1 MKASYMK
8 KYQDFELEDFVVD
21 NEFRKWVTCPTES
34 STSKWNSFISKYP
47 KKKDSIENAALIV
60 RSLEPVEN
68 EISPDRI
75 NIIWHRIMQNRKR
88 HFFRLNM
95 FAKYAAVFIIAFFL
109 GFGVYNFHRS
119 QLSDYSDIYT
129 EVHVPYGERSQV
141 ILYDGTKVWLNS
153 GTTLKFP
160 LVFNSKKRSVFVKG
174 EAFFDVVKNTKKPFI
189 VNAGHMN
196 IQVFGTRFDV
206 CAYTDDHEFSAT
218 LEKGKITAT
227 NTLTGEKLQLK
238 PGEQAIFDFDAKKNT
253 HKTVDTELYTSWKED
268 MLHFKHAG
276 FSDVIKKMER
286 WYGVKIIVD
295 NPANFNKCYNM
306 TIKTESLR
314 EMLNLLS
321 YTTPMK
327 YKIEEDKVFI
337 YK

>member
-1 MKASYMK
+1 ME
-8 KYQDFELEDFVVD
+8 KYQDFEIEDFVED
-21 NEFRKWVTCPTES
+21 KGFREWVRCPTS
-34 STSKWNSFISKYP
+34 CSAAKWSQFVSKHP
-47 KKKDSIENAALIV
+47 EKKDSIERAAFIV
-60 RSLEPVEN
+60 RSLVPVEN

-75 NIIWHRIMQNRKR
+75 NIIWHRIMQNRKG
-88 HFFRLNM
+88 HLFWLNM

-109 GFGVYNFHRS
+109 GFCVYNLHRG
-119 QLSDYSDIYT
+119 QLPDYSETYT

-141 ILYDGTKVWLNS
+141 VLYDGTKVWLNS
-153 GTTLKFP
+153 GTTLKIP
-160 LVFNSKKRSVFVKG
+160 LVFNSKKRNVFVKG

-189 VNAGHMN
+189 VNAGQMN

-227 NTLTGEKLQLK
+227 SNLTGEKIQLK
-238 PGEQAIFDFDAKKNT
+238 PGEQAVFDFDTKKIT
-253 HKTVDTELYTSWKED
+253 HKTVDTELYTSWKGN
-268 MLHFKHAG
+268 MLQFKHAG

-295 NPANFNKCYNM
+295 NPAKFTKCYNM

-327 YKIEEDKVFI
+327 YKIEKDKVFI